1 MAMRRIAWLL
11 ALPLLAGCSTPG
23 GTSTEAKVAHGRT
36 PEDDKRYK
44 EYAARG
50 EVRIG
55 MVREE
60 VRTAMGE
67 PKRTSRTTF
76 HRKAA
81 ICWSYVYTD
90 IYFDEDGF
98 VIGYQ
103 SVTG

>member
-1 MAMRRIAWLL
+1 MRRIAWLL
-11 ALPLLAGCSTPG
+11 PLLLAGCSAPG
-23 GTSTEAKVAHGRT
+23 ATQEEGKIVRGRT

-50 EVRIG
+50 EVRYG

-60 VRTAMGE
+60 VRTALGE
-67 PKRTSRTTF
+67 PKRTSRTTYR
-76 HRKAA
+76 RKAA
-81 ICWSYVYTD
+81 TCWSYLYRD

-103 SVTG
+103 SVIG

>member
-1 MAMRRIAWLL
+1 MRRIVWLL
-11 ALPLLAGCSTPG
+11 PLLLLAGCSAPG
-23 GTSTEAKVAHGRT
+23 DTQPEGKTVHGRT

-44 EYAARG
+44 EYAAHG

-67 PKRTSRTTF
+67 PNRTSKTTYR
-76 HRKAA
+76 RKRAV
-81 ICWSYVYTD
+81 CWSYLYTD